1 MRPTHTK
8 RPTADKSPL
17 DPKTDVL
24 NKAIYLIAAASILLA
39 GVLLVQVYKSSQE
52 PENVK
57 AIIYLDNRCQI
68 MDDAFMVYSEPTG
81 QSSHFTNGKAELVV
95 PANSRLMVKSSPRF
109 PAFKYETHK
118 HPIQQPYTVITAT
131 CGDHIDKTLDA
142 MREQFRKR

>member
-1 MRPTHTK
+1 MRSTQRNRSTS
-8 RPTADKSPL
+8 DKGHS
-17 DPKTDVL
+17 DAKTDLL
-24 NKAIYLIAAASILLA
+24 NKAIYLIGAASILLV

-52 PENVK
+52 PEMVK
-57 AIIYLDNRCQI
+57 VEIYLDNRCQI
-68 MDDAFMVYSEPTG
+68 IDDAFIVYSDLTG

-118 HPIQQPYTVITAT
+118 HPIQQPYTVITAS
-131 CGDHIDKTLDA
+131 CGDHIDKTLEA